1 MVYGTGQ
8 SNCQCYSCNY
18 GLLAAAAAAAASA
31 VAADDV
37 LLRRQQPSEICGFRP
52 FKACKSSKLLSYSD
66 SSNQIL

>member
-18 GLLAAAAAAAASA
+18 GLLAAAAAAASA